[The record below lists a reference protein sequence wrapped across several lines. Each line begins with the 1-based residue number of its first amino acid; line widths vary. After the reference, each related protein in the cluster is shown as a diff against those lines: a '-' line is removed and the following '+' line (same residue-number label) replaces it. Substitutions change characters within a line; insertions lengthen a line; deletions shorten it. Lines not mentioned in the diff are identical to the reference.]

1 MNMNIPYP
9 KSIRYTMNLK
19 LLAACLIL
27 SSANV
32 FAEVKNINNHEI
44 ISFMKNG
51 VPVVDI
57 RRAEEWSDTGVIKQ
71 SNLLTFF
78 DKQGNHNIDKWLPEL
93 KKIVKEGDPVIII
106 CRSGKRSG
114 IVSKFLDEQADFT
127 SVYNAS
133 GGMLSW
139 INSNNKTIK
148 PN

>member
-1 MNMNIPYP
+1 MFKQSQFVI
-9 KSIRYTMNLK
+9 
-19 LLAACLIL
+19 CLYIL
-27 SSANV
+27 TTQA
-32 FAEVKNINNHEI
+32 FAEVKEANNQEI
-44 ISFMKNG
+44 MSLMQSG
-51 VPVVDI
+51 VPIIDI
-57 RRAEEWSDTGVIKQ
+57 RRAEEWSDTGVIKH

-78 DKQGNHNIDKWLPEL
+78 DKQGNYNIDKWLPEL
-93 KKIVKEGDPVIII
+93 KKIVKEGEPVIII

>member
-1 MNMNIPYP
+1 MHKTKFM
-9 KSIRYTMNLK
+9 KKK
-19 LLAACLIL
+19 LIAICLYIL
-27 SSANV
+27 TTQA
-32 FAEVKNINNHEI
+32 FAEVKEANNQEI
-44 ISFMKNG
+44 MSLMQSG
-51 VPVVDI
+51 VPIIDI
-57 RRAEEWSDTGVIKQ
+57 RRAEEWTDTGVIKQ

-93 KKIVKEGDPVIII
+93 KNIAKESDPVIII

-127 SVYNAS
+127 NVYNAS

>member
-1 MNMNIPYP
+1 M
-9 KSIRYTMNLK
+9 LK
-19 LLAACLIL
+19 TKFMKKKLIAICLYIL
-27 SSANV
+27 TAQA
-32 FAEVKNINNHEI
+32 FAEVKEANNQEI
-44 ISFMKNG
+44 TSLMQSG
-51 VPVVDI
+51 VPIIDI
-57 RRAEEWSDTGVIKQ
+57 RRVEEWRDTGVINQ

-78 DKQGNHNIDKWLPEL
+78 DKQGKYNIDKWLPEL

-127 SVYNAS
+127 NVYNAS

-139 INSNNKTIK
+139 INSNNTTIK

>member
-1 MNMNIPYP
+1 MNNYKI
-9 KSIRYTMNLK
+9 KI
-19 LLAACLIL
+19 LAVCLFL
-27 SSANV
+27 ATSQV
-32 FAEVKNINNHEI
+32 FAEVKDIDNQEI
-44 ISFMKNG
+44 ISLMQSG
-51 VPVVDI
+51 VPVIDI
-57 RRAEEWSDTGVIKQ
+57 RRVSEWRDTGIIKK

-78 DKQGNHNIDKWLPEL
+78 DKKGNHNAEEFLSKL

>member
-1 MNMNIPYP
+1 MQ
-9 KSIRYTMNLK
+9 S
-19 LLAACLIL
+19 
-27 SSANV
+27 
-32 FAEVKNINNHEI
+32 
-44 ISFMKNG
+44 G
-51 VPVVDI
+51 VPIIDI

-127 SVYNAS
+127 NVYNAS

-148 PN
+148 AKLNFVSAFFYQSRNIITYKVRQCLQSFHN

>member
-1 MNMNIPYP
+1 MFKQSQFVI
-9 KSIRYTMNLK
+9 
-19 LLAACLIL
+19 CLYIL
-27 SSANV
+27 TTQA
-32 FAEVKNINNHEI
+32 FAEVKEVNNQEI
-44 ISFMKNG
+44 MSLMQSG
-51 VPVVDI
+51 VPIIDI

-93 KKIVKEGDPVIII
+93 KNIAKESDPVIII

-114 IVSKFLDEQADFT
+114 IVSKFLDEQANFT
-127 SVYNAS
+127 NVYNAS

-139 INSNNKTIK
+139 VESKNKTVT

>member
-1 MNMNIPYP
+1 MHKTKFMNKKI
-9 KSIRYTMNLK
+9 I
-19 LLAACLIL
+19 AICLYIL
-27 SSANV
+27 TNQA
-32 FAEVKNINNHEI
+32 FAEVKEANNQEI
-44 ISFMKNG
+44 MSLMQSG
-51 VPVVDI
+51 VPIIDI
-57 RRAEEWSDTGVIKQ
+57 RGAEEWSDTGVIKH

-78 DKQGNHNIDKWLPEL
+78 DKQGNYNIDKWLPEL
-93 KKIVKEGDPVIII
+93 KKIVKEGEPVIII